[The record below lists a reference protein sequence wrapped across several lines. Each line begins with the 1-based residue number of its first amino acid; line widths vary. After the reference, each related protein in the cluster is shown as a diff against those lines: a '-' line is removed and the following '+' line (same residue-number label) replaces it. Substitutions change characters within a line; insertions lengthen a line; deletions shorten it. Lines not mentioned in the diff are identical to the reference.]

1 MVHWELFIQPLI
13 TLFHSMVS
21 DFFYPNMGGVENHLF
36 CLSQCLM
43 NRGHKVIIV
52 THAYDDRAGVRWLAG
67 GLKVYYL
74 PVLVM
79 YNQCTLP
86 TFVGNL
92 WVLRD
97 IYIRESINIV
107 HGHQVNGF
115 LYALLTLRII
125 GLFKFSARGHFTCQ
139 CHGNNFS
146 LY

>member
-1 MVHWELFIQPLI
+1 MVQANLPFLI
-13 TLFHSMVS
+13 KCSIASMVS

-52 THAYDDRAGVRWLAG
+52 THAYDDRSGVRWLAG

-97 IYIRESINIV
+97 IYIREGINIV
-107 HGHQVNGF
+107 HGHQVWP
-115 LYALLTLRII
+115 
-125 GLFKFSARGHFTCQ
+125 
-139 CHGNNFS
+139 
-146 LY
+146 